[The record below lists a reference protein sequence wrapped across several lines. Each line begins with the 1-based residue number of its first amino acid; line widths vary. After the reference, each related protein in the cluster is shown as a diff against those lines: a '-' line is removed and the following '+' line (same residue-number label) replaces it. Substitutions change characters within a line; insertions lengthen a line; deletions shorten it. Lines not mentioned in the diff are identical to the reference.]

1 MDSYLFGFLHK
12 ADSEFSQSKKTE
24 GPAEVNPRNPNVKM
38 LAGGGGGGGEG
49 GGREGR
55 GGGGGGEGEG
65 TQGIYF
71 EFCSPEQIF
80 FVLEI
85 FYNCLNSTEIHSKDD
100 LKRRGV
106 LLY

>member
-1 MDSYLFGFLHK
+1 M
-12 ADSEFSQSKKTE
+12 
-24 GPAEVNPRNPNVKM
+24 NPRNPNVKM
-38 LAGGGGGGGEG
+38 LAGGGGGKEE
-49 GGREGR
+49 EGR
-55 GGGGGGEGEG
+55 EGEG

-100 LKRRGV
+100 LKRRGI
-106 LLY
+106 LPH